1 MNAPPIE
8 VILVDA
14 EDRPVG
20 TREKLAAHVEGLL
33 HRAVSVFLFD
43 ADGRWLLQQ
52 RAMGKYHSGGL
63 WSNAACTH
71 PRVGESLEG
80 AVRRAVREELGAE
93 LDELHAAFPFV
104 YRAAVGNGLVE
115 HEFDHVFTARL
126 SGAMA
131 PEPGEV
137 SAVRW
142 CTADEV
148 AGELATHPATFTPWF
163 RLLQPVVA
171 EHRRQPHGAAA
182 GVAPA

>member
-1 MNAPPIE
+1 MNPPTIE

-20 TREKLAAHVEGLL
+20 TCEKLAAHVEGLL

-52 RAMGKYHSGGL
+52 RAEGKYHSGGL

-71 PRVGESLEG
+71 PRAGESLED

-93 LDELHAAFPFV
+93 IDELRAAFPFL

-126 SGAMA
+126 AGAMS
-131 PEPGEV
+131 PQPGEV

-142 CTADEV
+142 CAADEV
-148 AGELATHPATFTPWF
+148 TRELAAQPATFTPWF

-171 EHRRQPHGAAA
+171 EHRLQARGAAA
-182 GVAPA
+182 GVARA